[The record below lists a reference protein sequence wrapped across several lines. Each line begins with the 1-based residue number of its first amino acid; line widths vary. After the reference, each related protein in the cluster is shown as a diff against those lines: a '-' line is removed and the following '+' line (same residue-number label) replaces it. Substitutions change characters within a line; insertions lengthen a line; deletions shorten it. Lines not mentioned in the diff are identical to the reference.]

1 MENLSRNIENQK
13 VESVDR
19 PNFDGENY
27 EQNLKGIHKEDIEEK
42 KQREPELDNLDYKLN
57 EKVDKKE
64 MVSEFIRKNCSE
76 PIGSAENVVE
86 NVVPF
91 EKLVKILLENA
102 QNEVNKADEEISKS
116 SSLWKLKL
124 WIRKRKNQQI
134 LDSIKK
140 GNAKDKRIY
149 KLSAYKSLIEE
160 WFILPSDV
168 RTYYDSANKEP
179 VYHLWVDYN
188 VKAWTE
194 VKSIYDGKVVVS
206 GLDWWLWHK
215 VIIEHTTDN
224 WDKFYSLYGHMWSD
238 NLPIVW
244 SDVKKWDIIGKV
256 WKPFTKENWD
266 WEEHLHFQIMEDKDS
281 PRWYSKNEW
290 EWNYDVLKS
299 FGKQ

>member
-1 MENLSRNIENQK
+1 MENLSRKIENQEVK
-13 VESVDR
+13 SIDRSDFDEEESKQQAIEIQEAKD
-19 PNFDGENY
+19 
-27 EQNLKGIHKEDIEEK
+27 EDI
-42 KQREPELDNLDYKLN
+42 KQREPELASLN
-57 EKVDKKE
+57 HKFNENVDKKE
-64 MVSEFIRKNCSE
+64 QVSEFIRKNCSE
-76 PIGSAENVVE
+76 PIDSVE
-86 NVVPF
+86 KVVPF
-91 EKLVKILLENA
+91 EKLIKILLEDA
-102 QNEVNKADEEISKS
+102 QNEVNKANEEISKS
-116 SSLWKLKL
+116 SLLWKLKP
-124 WIRKRKNQQI
+124 WIRKRRNQQV

-149 KLSAYKSLIEE
+149 ELSAYKNLIEK

-168 RTYYDSANKEP
+168 RTYYDSANREP

-188 VKAWTE
+188 VKAWKE
-194 VKSIYDGKVVVS
+194 VKSIYDGKVVAS

-215 VIIEHTTDN
+215 VIIEHTTEN

-238 NLPIVW
+238 NLPTVW
-244 SDVKKWDIIGKV
+244 SDVKKWDLIWKV

-299 FGKQ
+299 FDKQ